1 MRRQPRID
9 HSKLSYNFEQFRHYT
24 KFFKEA
30 KTRDDQASQ
39 KFYKLVKY
47 VKQNQS
53 NMADPLVRNF
63 VINDD
68 LDPNLIDI
76 PEEFKDLSIE
86 DVTPSNYRRSV
97 IRKKFVRNKSNK
109 CLTNYDAWRCFDR
122 TLFKGGGNHPS
133 VARILVAPADLVKA
147 FGNPSEPDVF
157 DTATGEYNFED
168 NNLDC
173 YALFD
178 HKETDFYHGMN
189 KEDEYYTT
197 PENMKKAPHKRKRK
211 YPNV

>member
-1 MRRQPRID
+1 MGISQLESQTSVLP
-9 HSKLSYNFEQFRHYT
+9 T
-24 KFFKEA
+24 T
-30 KTRDDQASQ
+30 TRG
-39 KFYKLVKY
+39 V
-47 VKQNQS
+47 V
-53 NMADPLVRNF
+53 
-63 VINDD
+63 
-68 LDPNLIDI
+68 
-76 PEEFKDLSIE
+76 SIE
-86 DVTPSNYRRSV
+86 RFSREAV
-97 IRKKFVRNKSNK
+97 I
-109 CLTNYDAWRCFDR
+109 
-122 TLFKGGGNHPS
+122 TLS